1 MGALALADRLDRLVR
16 WIGERAAWLMVA
28 LMAVT
33 IFDVVTRRFLVL
45 GSTLLQE
52 LEWHIHTMNFCL
64 ALGFAYLADSHVRID
79 LLREKLSPAARA
91 WIESLGCLFFFVPFC
106 LVVLVVSLQFVEISW
121 AQGERSSSGLG
132 LPFRWAI
139 KAFIPISMVLLL
151 LASIAV
157 LLRNLLFLFGP
168 AEVRARLADLHR
180 ASHPPIGT

>member
-1 MGALALADRLDRLVR
+1 MGALALADRLDRLVA

-33 IFDVVTRRFLVL
+33 ILDVVGRRFFVL

-52 LEWHIHTMNFCL
+52 LEWHLHTMNFCL

-79 LLREKLSPAARA
+79 LVRERLSPRARA
-91 WIESLGCLFFFVPFC
+91 WIESLGCLLFFLPFC
-106 LVVLVVSLQFVEISW
+106 LVVLVVSVQFVEISW

-139 KAFIPISMVLLL
+139 KAFVPISMILLL
-151 LASIAV
+151 LASVAI

-168 AEVRARLADLHR
+168 PEARARLAGLHR
-180 ASHPPIGT
+180 AAHPPVGT